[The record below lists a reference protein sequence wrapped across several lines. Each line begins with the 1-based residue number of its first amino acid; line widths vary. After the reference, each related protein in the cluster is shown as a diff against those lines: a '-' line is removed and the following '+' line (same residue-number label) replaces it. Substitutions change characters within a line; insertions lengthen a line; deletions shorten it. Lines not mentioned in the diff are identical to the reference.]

1 MAIYT
6 SYFGNYRKFPEGAAV
21 IGITRKPPKNVKNW
35 LLLAPSERLFAEF
48 KTNKITEHA
57 YKNQY
62 LKQLNSLNKEEIINK
77 LNEINQ
83 KYNNVILCCYE
94 KKENF
99 CHRHILADWLDIGIK
114 EL

>member
-6 SYFGNYRKFPEGAAV
+6 SYFGNYRNFPKEAIV
-21 IGITRKPPKNVKNW
+21 IGVTRKPLKGVKNW
-35 LLLAPSERLFAEF
+35 LILAPSEKIFSEF
-48 KTNKITEHA
+48 KTGKITEHA

-62 LKQLNSLNKEEIINK
+62 LKYLNSLNKEEIINILK
-77 LNEINQ
+77 EAEQ

-94 KKENF
+94 KKQDF
-99 CHRHILADWLDIGIK
+99 CHRHILAEWLDINIK